1 MKRKLA
7 LPGTFTGMRRRLLS
21 TTALAALLVPG
32 FALAQSS
39 YAGPEFGVFLPTDG
53 ALKTAL
59 GDQWFSVGL
68 STMKQG
74 DLRTTRTGTN
84 MNFVT
89 QSKNGNKVFIGS
101 YSIGLFQPF
110 GDGSM
115 RNSTRPYFAAR
126 AGVSYIDYAI
136 GTGVNRDADKRIG
149 YNANAELGILFGDRL
164 NLSVRYDVNSKH
176 DGYSFDGLSVSL
188 RYGLAKF

>member
-1 MKRKLA
+1 
-7 LPGTFTGMRRRLLS
+7 MRRCLLS
-21 TTALAALLVPG
+21 TTVLAAVLFPG

-59 GDQWFSVGL
+59 GDQWFSVGI

-74 DLRTTRTGTN
+74 DLRRSNTGTN

-89 QSKNGNKVFIGS
+89 QAKNGNKVFIGS

-110 GDGSM
+110 GDGRQ
-115 RNSTRPYFAAR
+115 RNSSRPYFAAR

-136 GTGVNRDADKRIG
+136 GVGINRDSGKRVG

>member
-1 MKRKLA
+1 
-7 LPGTFTGMRRRLLS
+7 MRSRLLFS
-21 TTALAALLVPG
+21 TALAAVLVPG
-32 FALAQSS
+32 LAHAQSS

-59 GDQWFSVGL
+59 GDQWFSIGL

-74 DLRTTRTGTN
+74 DLRSTKTGTN

-89 QSKNGNKVFIGS
+89 QAKNGNKVFIGS

-110 GDGSM
+110 GDGSV
-115 RNSTRPYFAAR
+115 RSATRPYFAVR

-136 GTGVNRDADKRIG
+136 NVGGGNNSALVGRGISNGRATGKRIG

-164 NLSVRYDVNSKH
+164 NLSVRYDVNSKY
-176 DGYSFDGLSVSL
+176 DGFGFDGLSVSL